1 MNKVGMKRRLRLLV
15 LFIIMT
21 LVVACG
27 PATTPTPAPAAVPAR
42 ATLRL
47 LLVNSYAEDDFWS
60 QQVRTGILETLA
72 RGGYATV
79 DGTLEMETFN
89 MEMRQVSVM
98 DDVRPAALH
107 AIERLASFEPDI
119 VIVSGDEAT
128 RSVIPLYFDPT
139 LPFVFCGFVGDPA
152 IYGLDLLNVTGISE
166 ALHPVQTVAMAY
178 AFVEDA
184 QQYMVLGDG
193 SISGKARALSAYG
206 ALLESEY
213 GTPAPRFRMAPTWAQ
228 WQRTVLEDAREV
240 DFILLASHQGVTDA
254 TGRLIDEKEVITWML
269 ENSPVPVFA
278 LTNIA
283 IINGAV
289 GGLVSY
295 GYEEGVSVGEVVLRL
310 AAGERPD
317 NIPIRG
323 PDRNLLAINLA
334 STRHWD
340 LRIPITFPIA
350 ARIYGTELAAQ
361 GGQ

>member
-1 MNKVGMKRRLRLLV
+1 VGMKRRLFVLV
-15 LFIIMT
+15 VILT
-21 LVVACG
+21 LMVACG
-27 PATTPTPAPAAVPAR
+27 PTPSPTQAPASVSAR
-42 ATLRL
+42 AKLRL
-47 LLVNSYAEDDFWS
+47 FLVNSYTEDDFWS

-79 DGTLEMETFN
+79 DGTLEMEIFY
-89 MEMRQVSVM
+89 MDMRQVSVI
-98 DDVRPAALH
+98 DEARPAALR
-107 AIERLASFEPDI
+107 AIERIADFQPDI
-119 VIVSGDEAT
+119 VIVSGEEAT
-128 RSVIPLYFDPT
+128 RTIIPLYFDPT
-139 LPFVFCGFVGDPA
+139 LSFVFCGFVGDPSL
-152 IYGLDLLNVTGISE
+152 YGLDLPNVTGVVE

-178 AFVEDA
+178 AFIGDA

-206 ALLESEY
+206 VLLQSEY

-254 TGRLIDEKEVITWML
+254 AGRLIDEKEVITWML
-269 ENSPVPVFA
+269 QNSPVPVFA

-295 GYEEGVSVGEVVLRL
+295 GYEEGSSVGEVVLRL

-317 NIPIRG
+317 NIPVHG
-323 PDRNLLAINLA
+323 PERNLLAINLA
-334 STRHWD
+334 STRHWN

-350 ARIYGTELAAQ
+350 ARIYGTQSAAL

>member
-1 MNKVGMKRRLRLLV
+1 MKRRLRVWGWIIILSLLV
-15 LFIIMT
+15 
-21 LVVACG
+21 ACS
-27 PATTPTPAPAAVPAR
+27 PTPAATPLPTPVPAR
-42 ATLRL
+42 GRLRL
-47 LLVNSYAEDDFWS
+47 FMVNSYGEDDFWS

-72 RGGYATV
+72 RGGYTSV
-79 DGTLEMETFN
+79 DGTLEMETFY
-89 MEMRQVSVM
+89 MDVRQVSAIYEAT
-98 DDVRPAALH
+98 PAALR
-107 AIERLASFEPDI
+107 AIEQLAAFEPDI
-119 VIVSGDEAT
+119 VVVSGDEAT
-128 RSVIPLYFDPT
+128 RTIIPLYFDPT
-139 LPFVFCGFVGDPA
+139 LPFVFCGVNSARSLEGVD
-152 IYGLDLLNVTGISE
+152 YTHVTGVLESQ
-166 ALHPVQTVAMAY
+166 HPVQTVALAY
-178 AFVEDA
+178 ALVEGA

-206 ALLESEY
+206 ALVQSEY

-228 WQRTVLEDAREV
+228 WQKTVLEDALEV

-254 TGRLIDEKEVITWML
+254 AGRLIDEKEVITWML

-310 AAGERPD
+310 AAGERPA

-323 PDRNLLAINLA
+323 PERNLLAINLA
-334 STRHWD
+334 ATRHWN

-350 ARIYGTELAAQ
+350 ARIYGTLPAAQ